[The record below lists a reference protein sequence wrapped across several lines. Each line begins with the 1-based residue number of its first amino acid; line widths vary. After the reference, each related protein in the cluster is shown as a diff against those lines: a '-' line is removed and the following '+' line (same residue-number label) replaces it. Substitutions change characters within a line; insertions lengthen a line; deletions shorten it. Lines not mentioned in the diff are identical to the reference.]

1 MSRTREIQVG
11 VTVLVALGIT
21 LWGVTWLKQLS
32 LARRVR
38 VWHVTFPQTGG
49 LSTSDEVQVNGL
61 RKGNV
66 QSVALVRDH
75 VSVDLALAS
84 DIALTTDCRVAV
96 RNVGMMGEKV
106 IAVDLHASGAPYAAT
121 DTIPGIYE
129 KGIPEVMAGVGGTID
144 AISELATQLK
154 ALADALDKNGNLTQ
168 TLTNLHDTSEELKA
182 AVVENRAQLRLTIAN
197 FNASSRTVKSLTT
210 DREAELRKALDS
222 FERSA
227 AGLERLTLRLDS
239 LRATLQS
246 VSGKVDRG
254 DGSLGKLV
262 NDPRLYDEARQTV
275 TELKALIAD
284 IKTNPKKYV
293 QVKVF

>member
-11 VTVLVALGIT
+11 VTVLAALGVT
-21 LWGVTWLKQLS
+21 LWGVTWLKQFS

-66 QSVALVRDH
+66 QNVALIHDH
-75 VSVDLALAS
+75 VAVDLALAS
-84 DIALTTDCRVAV
+84 DITLTTDSRVAV
-96 RNVGMMGEKV
+96 RNVGLMGEKV
-106 IAVDLHASGAPYAAT
+106 IAVDLHASGTPYTAT

-129 KGIPEVMAGVGGTID
+129 KGIPEVMAGVGGTVD
-144 AISELATQLK
+144 AITQLAAQLQ
-154 ALADALDKNGNLTQ
+154 ALADALDKNGNLTE
-168 TLTNLHDTSEELKA
+168 TLTNLHATSEELKA
-182 AVVENRAQLRLTIAN
+182 AVTENRAQLRLAVAN
-197 FNASSRTVKSLTT
+197 FNATSKTLKALTT
-210 DREAELRKALDS
+210 DREAELRQALES

-227 AGLERLTLRLDS
+227 RGLERLTVRLDS
-239 LRATLQS
+239 LRASMQS
-246 VSGKVDRG
+246 VTSKVDRG

-262 NDPRLYDEARQTV
+262 NDPKLYDEAKLTLA
-275 TELKALIAD
+275 ELKALIVD
-284 IKTNPKKYV
+284 IKANPKKYL

>member
-11 VTVLVALGIT
+11 ATVLVALGIT
-21 LWGVTWLKQLS
+21 LWGVTWLKQFS

-66 QSVALVRDH
+66 QNVALINDH

-84 DIALTTDCRVAV
+84 DITLTTDSYVAV
-96 RNVGMMGEKV
+96 RNVGLMGEKV
-106 IAVDLHASGAPYAAT
+106 IAVDLHSSGRPYTAS

-144 AISELATQLK
+144 AITELATQLK
-154 ALADALDKNGNLTQ
+154 ALADAMDKNGNLTQ
-168 TLTNLHDTSEELKA
+168 TLANFHTTSEDLKA
-182 AVVENRAQLRLTIAN
+182 AVTENRAQLRQTLAN
-197 FNASSRTVKSLTT
+197 LNAASRTAKALTT
-210 DREAELRKALDS
+210 DREAELRHALES

-227 AGLERLTLRLDS
+227 TGLERLTVRLDS
-239 LRATLQS
+239 LRLSLQS
-246 VSGKVDRG
+246 VAGKVDRG

-262 NDPRLYDEARQTV
+262 NDPKLYEDARQTL
-275 TELKALIAD
+275 TELKTLIAD
-284 IKTNPKKYV
+284 IKANPKKYLN
-293 QVKVF
+293 VKVF

>member
-1 MSRTREIQVG
+1 MGRTREIQVG
-11 VTVLVALGIT
+11 VTVLLALGIT